1 MIKFFLMISRRG
13 KVRLAKWFTP
23 ISHPEKVKTIKQIT
37 SLVLNRNPYQCNF
50 IQWEDYKLIY
60 KRYASLFFI
69 SCAEQ
74 DDNELLVLE
83 IMHHYVEILDRYFGN
98 VCELD
103 IIYNYQKAYYMID
116 EILIGGDIHESSKK
130 TVLRIIAAQDA
141 MMEESK
147 GKSAISPV
155 K

>member
-1 MIKFFLMISRRG
+1 
-13 KVRLAKWFTP
+13 
-23 ISHPEKVKTIKQIT
+23 
-37 SLVLNRNPYQCNF
+37 
-50 IQWEDYKLIY
+50 
-60 KRYASLFFI
+60 
-69 SCAEQ
+69 
-74 DDNELLVLE
+74 
-83 IMHHYVEILDRYFGN
+83 
-98 VCELD
+98 
-103 IIYNYQKAYYMID
+103 MID